1 MAIDHA
7 LAEASCAGEGVVRFY
22 GWAPPTV
29 SFGRN
34 EPAEGLFDLEAAER
48 EGIAFVRRPTGGRA
62 VFHHDEL
69 TYAVVCPLRA
79 FGGIRKAYH
88 KINEGL
94 LEGLR
99 RLGVA
104 VQLADAPARALPP
117 DAGPCFRD
125 PAGGEVTAE
134 GRKLI
139 GSAQTRIGTAL
150 LQHGSLLLG
159 GDQQAITRLR
169 VASPEEGEE
178 GGVGSATLDGLVQP
192 RPPLDKLMSSLTDG
206 LAAVLGGTW
215 ADGCASEEEMRLA
228 DEHVTLYRSGG
239 WTWRR

>member
-1 MAIDHA
+1 MAMDHA
-7 LAEASCAGEGVVRFY
+7 LADASCAGEGVVRFY

-34 EPAEGLFDLEAAER
+34 EPAEGLFDLKAAER

-62 VFHHDEL
+62 VLHDDEL

-79 FGGIRKAYH
+79 FGGLRMAYH
-88 KINEGL
+88 RINEGL

-99 RLGVA
+99 RLGVS
-104 VQLADAPARALPP
+104 VQLAEPSTRALPP
-117 DAGPCFRD
+117 NAGPCFRD
-125 PAGGEVTAE
+125 PAAGEVTAE

-159 GDQQAITRLR
+159 GDQRWLGRLR
-169 VASPEEGEE
+169 VHPEAGGEVDS
-178 GGVGSATLDGLVQP
+178 GTLDGLVQP
-192 RPPLDKLMSSLTDG
+192 RPSTRDLVGSLTEG
-206 LAAVLGGTW
+206 LAAVLGGEWT
-215 ADGCASEEEMRLA
+215 DGCASEEETRLA
-228 DEHVTLYRSGG
+228 DEHVALYRSDE

>member
-1 MAIDHA
+1 MARDHA
-7 LAEASCAGEGVVRFY
+7 LADASRAGEGVVRFY

-34 EPAEGLFDLEAAER
+34 EPAAGLFDTEAAER

-62 VFHHDEL
+62 VVHHDEL

-79 FGGIRKAYH
+79 LGGLREAYH
-88 KINEGL
+88 SINEGL

-99 RLGVA
+99 RLGVS
-104 VQLADAPARALPP
+104 VQLADAPQRALPP

-125 PAGGEVTAE
+125 PAGGEVTAD
-134 GRKLI
+134 GGKLI
-139 GSAQTRIGTAL
+139 GSAQTRIGAAL

-159 GDQQAITRLR
+159 GDQLALDRLR
-169 VASPEEGEE
+169 VGPSESSGA
-178 GGVGSATLDGLVQP
+178 GSATLDGLVQP
-192 RPPLDKLMSSLTDG
+192 RPSPTDLVSSLTAG
-206 LAAVLGGTW
+206 LASVLGGEW
-215 ADGCASEEEMRLA
+215 ADGCASQEEERLA
-228 DEHVTLYRSGG
+228 DEHAALYRSDG